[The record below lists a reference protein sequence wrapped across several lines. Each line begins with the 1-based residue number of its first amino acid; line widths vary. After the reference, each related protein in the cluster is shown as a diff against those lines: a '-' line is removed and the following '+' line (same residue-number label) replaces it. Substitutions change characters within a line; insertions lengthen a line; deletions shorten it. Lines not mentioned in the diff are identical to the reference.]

1 MENKYQQIS
10 VQKLATSTVDNRYLL
25 QCNGLYYE
33 TSYSVAELVLMLQKY
48 SEEKECIS
56 SFVRQKKGRYT
67 TEQIENVIEQYIH
80 PILIKNRGEKKNK
93 TFLYER
99 ELFPISLIDKF
110 SDAFRLLFKKQY
122 MITVMLIGFLV
133 DIFFMITT
141 ENLLQFSSHVN
152 VYSILGLLVFMLGLQ
167 QEIQIDH
174 RHGLQGIF
182 KLRTI
187 KACPDGSA
195 HLRQFHHGYC
205 SGIWLQRQQLFQG
218 SVQKSIRKVSSGI
231 SEKS

>member
-99 ELFPISLIDKF
+99 ELFPISLIDK
-110 SDAFRLLFKKQY
+110 
-122 MITVMLIGFLV
+122 G
-133 DIFFMITT
+133 
-141 ENLLQFSSHVN
+141 
-152 VYSILGLLVFMLGLQ
+152 
-167 QEIQIDH
+167 
-174 RHGLQGIF
+174 
-182 KLRTI
+182 TI
-187 KACPDGSA
+187 KY
-195 HLRQFHHGYC
+195 F
-205 SGIWLQRQQLFQG
+205 
-218 SVQKSIRKVSSGI
+218 V
-231 SEKS
+231 

>member
-110 SDAFRLLFKKQY
+110 LMLFVYYSKAIHDNCY
-122 MITVMLIGFLV
+122 VNR
-133 DIFFMITT
+133 IFGGYLFHDYYRKFVAI
-141 ENLLQFSSHVN
+141 
-152 VYSILGLLVFMLGLQ
+152 Q
-167 QEIQIDH
+167 Q
-174 RHGLQGIF
+174 
-182 KLRTI
+182 
-187 KACPDGSA
+187 S
-195 HLRQFHHGYC
+195 
-205 SGIWLQRQQLFQG
+205 
-218 SVQKSIRKVSSGI
+218 RKCL
-231 SEKS
+231 

>member
-93 TFLYER
+93 TFLMKESYSQSLLSINFLM
-99 ELFPISLIDKF
+99 LF
-110 SDAFRLLFKKQY
+110 
-122 MITVMLIGFLV
+122 
-133 DIFFMITT
+133 
-141 ENLLQFSSHVN
+141 
-152 VYSILGLLVFMLGLQ
+152 VYYS
-167 QEIQIDH
+167 
-174 RHGLQGIF
+174 
-182 KLRTI
+182 
-187 KACPDGSA
+187 
-195 HLRQFHHGYC
+195 
-205 SGIWLQRQQLFQG
+205 
-218 SVQKSIRKVSSGI
+218 KSNT
-231 SEKS
+231 